1 MKISLPALVVPP
13 SGGRFFGFRLK
24 AELRTAAL
32 ILPLAAFAA
41 SSPKPLPP
49 VPLDGLI
56 QERLSIP
63 ARDGTTLAGW
73 VIRPDRPGKFPAIFE
88 QRHAD
93 ITAPSLRRAAA
104 AVASSGYAVAMV
116 NWRGTHD
123 STGRFISFRG
133 LGWGEVRDGY
143 DICEWL
149 AVQPWCTGAVGT
161 YGGSQGG
168 YAQNYLAPTRPPH
181 LRAQYI
187 VDTGLSFFHD
197 GYRVGGTTRPRK
209 YRAQG
214 EASGSV
220 ADNERLLAERDAHPN
235 YDEFWHLEAASRRFA
250 DMNVPAFITGSWF
263 DFLVDAT
270 IRTWIGRQHHG
281 GPNSRG
287 KQQLLL
293 GPWLHGRLNKSF
305 KTGQLVFPEH
315 AAWPE
320 SAHMIRWF
328 DYWLKAVDNHITDDA
343 PVRYFVMGASGE
355 PGAPGHVWREARDW
369 PVPATATRLHL
380 HADGKLADPAPGA
393 KASGTTVH
401 ADPLNPVPL
410 RTPRSLTATDVQ
422 EFEKEKDVR
431 TWTTAPLA
439 APVEWTGQINAEI
452 WLSSTAPDTDLILRV
467 SDVYPDGRSMLL
479 MEFPVRARYRAG
491 WDRQVMLTPGEP
503 ALLKTH
509 VGWTSMIFNRGH
521 RIRLTISSTGAP
533 FFEPNNQAGGPQ
545 THDWLNH
552 ARPADH
558 TIWHDATRPSCLI
571 VPLAPSTTSSR

>member
-1 MKISLPALVVPP
+1 MSTSSHAPNGA
-13 SGGRFFGFRLK
+13 
-24 AELRTAAL
+24 AAL
-32 ILPLAAFAA
+32 QPRKPGGWKAAALLVRRISALLLAPLFAFAA
-41 SSPKPLPP
+41 KTLPP
-49 VPLDGLI
+49 VPLDGLV

-63 ARDGTTLAGW
+63 ARDGVTLAGW
-73 VIRPDRPGKFPAIFE
+73 IIRPDRVGKFPAVFE

-104 AVASSGYAVAMV
+104 EVARAGYAVAML

-123 STGRFISFRG
+123 SGGRFISFRS

-149 AVQPWCTGAVGT
+149 AVQPWSSGAVGT

-181 LRAQYI
+181 LVTQYI
-187 VDTGLSFFHD
+187 VDAGLSFFHD
-197 GYRVGGTTRPRK
+197 GYRVGGTTRPLK

-220 ADNERLLAERDAHPN
+220 ADNELLLAERDAHPD
-235 YDEFWHLEAASRRFA
+235 YDEFWHLEDATRRFA
-250 DMNVPAFITGSWF
+250 DMNVSAFMTGSWF

-270 IRTWIGRQHHG
+270 IRTWIGRQHQG

-320 SAHMIRWF
+320 STHMIRWF
-328 DYWLKAVDNHITDDA
+328 DYWLKGVDNHITDDA
-343 PVRYFVMGASGE
+343 PVRYFVMGACGE
-355 PGAPGHVWREARDW
+355 SGAPGNVWREAQDW
-369 PVPATATRLHL
+369 PVPARETRLYL
-380 HADGKLADPAPGA
+380 HDAGQLSAAVPAKNSA
-393 KASGTTVH
+393 GTTFH

-410 RTPRSLTATDVQ
+410 RTPRALGATDVR

-431 TWTTAPLA
+431 TWTTDPLD
-439 APVEWTGQINAEI
+439 APVEWTGRVRAEI
-452 WLSSTAPDTDLILRV
+452 WLSSTARDTDLIARV

-479 MEFPVRARYRAG
+479 MEFPMRARYRAG
-491 WDRQVMLTPGEP
+491 WDRQVLLTPGEP
-503 ALLKTH
+503 ALLKWP
-509 VGWTSMIFNRGH
+509 VGWTSLIFNRGH
-521 RIRLTISSTGAP
+521 RIRVTLTSTGAP
-533 FFEPNNQAGGPQ
+533 LFEPNNQTGGPQ
-545 THDWLNH
+545 THDWLKS
-552 ARPADH
+552 ARSADH
-558 TIWHDATRPSCLI
+558 TIWHDAARPSCLV
-571 VPLAPSTTSSR
+571 VPVIPAP